1 MKLWA
6 GLMHACGLAAA
17 AILGLAVLLVCV
29 DVVGRNLGAGS
40 LPWVVELTEYA
51 LPLATLLA
59 APWLLFRF
67 EHIRLDVLQQVLPP
81 AAQRFIDRIAVLVGL
96 VVCVTLVWYALA
108 VLQDS
113 RQIGALVMKTL
124 VFPEWWLFV
133 PAPVCFGL
141 MGAECARRLF
151 SAVPG
156 ASGHALAP
164 GEDA

>member
-6 GLMHACGLAAA
+6 GLMHVCGLAAA
-17 AILGLAVLLVCV
+17 AILGLAVCFVCW
-29 DVVGRNLGAGS
+29 DVIGRNLGAGS

-67 EHIRLDVLQQVLPP
+67 QHIRLDVLQQSLPR
-81 AAQRFIDRIAVLVGL
+81 AAQRIMDRLAAFVGL
-96 VVCVTLVWYALA
+96 VVCVTMAWYALVA
-108 VLQDS
+108 LQDS
-113 RQIGALVMKTL
+113 RRIGALVMKTL

-133 PAPVCFGL
+133 PAVVGFLL
-141 MGAECARRLF
+141 MALECARRLF

-156 ASGHALAP
+156 AAGHAFP
-164 GEDA
+164 RGEEP